1 MPRVNFETSSSLRL
15 HNASNCFPFFRIVL
29 QCVSR
34 CFTLFHCCGKNQA
47 NLVHATVETP
57 RVSEFKIAGSLV
69 ECCGFGK
76 SYMIDGLTTTCQPS
90 PRCISVHPHNDR
102 GTGIAAAE
110 LAMMAGTAS
119 SSWRLVAPGPC
130 DLRQALTE

>member
-1 MPRVNFETSSSLRL
+1 M
-15 HNASNCFPFFRIVL
+15 L
-29 QCVSR
+29 QIISHSFALFYSVFHVVSH

-47 NLVHATVETP
+47 NLVHATVETL
-57 RVSEFKIAGSLV
+57 RVSEFKTAGSLV